1 VAVAIIGGKLLFDA
15 SEIGQPR
22 RGASCLPKRCSAM
35 RAAPPAAH
43 MKAPLSSARWG
54 QHAIANELLLEQGAT
69 LDQAARISIADM
81 YYFRCQ
87 PYNGDEYIGGV
98 LDLFPVK

>member
-1 VAVAIIGGKLLFDA
+1 
-15 SEIGQPR
+15 
-22 RGASCLPKRCSAM
+22 
-35 RAAPPAAH
+35 
-43 MKAPLSSARWG
+43 
-54 QHAIANELLLEQGAT
+54 LLLEQGAT